1 MLEEEIEH
9 VPVVD
14 GGRMVGICTRS
25 DILRARRRQFTH
37 DVLEPGWR
45 LSRLRPRR
53 RP

>member
-1 MLEEEIEH
+1 MLEDEIEH

-25 DILRARRRQFTH
+25 DILRARRRQFTR